1 MRLGLPGTV
10 WCGSG
15 AEPSASASSV
25 TLFAIVSLV
34 EPGKL
39 LVYDCVIPTRCQASL
54 AGIKGRRYWGFMLFN
69 AWLLLPALFTS
80 GGQDDFIFP

>member
-1 MRLGLPGTV
+1 
-10 WCGSG
+10 
-15 AEPSASASSV
+15 
-25 TLFAIVSLV
+25 V